1 MAFTI
6 IAAVLAGLTSVAT
19 PPGEERVVDV
29 ARTGAASIRTD
40 GVELVGSEI
49 IEEGWPE
56 HALNMAGI
64 PNYVCHE
71 YAAGCPAS
79 TVKIDGSGNVI
90 GCDEECVGECTLCTG
105 SLVAAFICL
114 KSQSD
119 ECVLGTGSVNC
130 GKAADGVCYQ
140 TAPGA
145 GDNQDCWCQYVQE
158 RPLTLCKVRLCEIP
172 IRPRG

>member
-6 IAAVLAGLTSVAT
+6 IAAVLAGLASAAT

-29 ARTGAASIRTD
+29 ARTGVARLRPD
-40 GVELVGSEI
+40 VVELVGSEI
-49 IEEGWPE
+49 IEESVPE
-56 HALNMAGI
+56 FAANMAGI

-71 YAAGCPAS
+71 YAAGCPAN
-79 TVKIDGSGNVI
+79 TVKLDGSGNVI
-90 GCDEECVGECTLCTG
+90 GCDEECVGEWTLCTG
-105 SLVAAFICL
+105 SIVAAFICL
-114 KSQSD
+114 RSQND
-119 ECVLGTGSVNC
+119 ECVLATGSVNC

-158 RPLTLCKVRLCEIP
+158 QPLTLCKVRICAIGP
-172 IRPRG
+172 